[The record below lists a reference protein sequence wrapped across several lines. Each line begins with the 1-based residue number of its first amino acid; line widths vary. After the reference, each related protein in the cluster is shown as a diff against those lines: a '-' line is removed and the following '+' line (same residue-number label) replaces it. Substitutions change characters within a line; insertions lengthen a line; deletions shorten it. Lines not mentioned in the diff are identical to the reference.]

1 VRFLFVAVLL
11 LLVQPAYAAERILA
25 LTPHVC
31 EILYAI
37 GAGSKVVGAG
47 AHCDY
52 PAAAGKLPRVGNFD
66 RINVE
71 AALRLHPDAAVVM
84 GGGVK
89 GVQLLQDMGVSIV
102 VSHPR
107 SFEGV
112 FDDIIRIGVLAE
124 HAQEAEMLVASLRT
138 RLDRVRAMKRNE
150 IPVFYEIWADP
161 MLTAGGPSF
170 INNLIREAG
179 GRNVFADIDI
189 ETPHVN
195 VESVLRAAPEVIIV
209 PLEGRSIEQRR
220 TFWEGWI
227 GKGSVR
233 FVSIDPDLLHR
244 PGPRLLDGLEQLQ
257 KALSQ
262 GGKK

>member
-1 VRFLFVAVLL
+1 MRCLLFAAALL
-11 LLVQPAYAAERILA
+11 LASPALAAERILA
-25 LTPHVC
+25 LTPHAC

-47 AHCDY
+47 EYCDY
-52 PAAAGKLPRVGNFD
+52 PVAAGKLPRVGNFD

-84 GGGVK
+84 DAGVK
-89 GVQLLQDMGVSIV
+89 GVETLQGMGVSIV

-112 FDDIIRIGVLAE
+112 FDDIIRLGVLAE
-124 HAQEAEMLVASLRT
+124 HTQEAGALVASLRA
-138 RLDRVRAMKRNE
+138 RLDRVRAMKRSE
-150 IPVFYEIWADP
+150 TPVFYEIWADP

-170 INNLIREAG
+170 ISKLIHEAG

-195 VESVLRAAPEVIIV
+195 VESVLRAAPEVIVV

-227 GKGSVR
+227 GKDKVR
-233 FVSIDPDLLHR
+233 FISINPDLLHR
-244 PGPRLLDGLEQLQ
+244 PGPRLLDGLELLQ

-262 GGKK
+262 GGVK